1 MSTDRAHII
10 EAEHIYAAYQD
21 NLALEDV
28 SFQIQEG
35 EFWGILGPNGSGK
48 TTLLKVMLGLMK
60 PLSGTIRIW
69 GQKPSQLGS
78 KRDRI
83 GYVPQHPTIDLSFP
97 INVRDVVMLGRSRM
111 IGLGKRPA
119 EEDKE
124 AVQEALQRVE
134 LLDFADRQI
143 GQLSGGQRQRVMIA
157 RALVTY
163 PEILILDEP
172 TAALDVNATESFYE
186 WLHKMHN
193 TMNLTMIIVSHD
205 VGVISKYVDTVA
217 CLNKRLVAHGIPNE
231 VMGKETL
238 EEMYG
243 CDAIFFRHGEVPHMV
258 VASGK
263 KPEEKND

>member
-1 MSTDRAHII
+1 MPTEQSYII

-28 SFQIQEG
+28 SFNIRKG

-48 TTLLKVMLGLMK
+48 TTLLKVILGLMK
-60 PLSGTIRIW
+60 PLSGTVRVW
-69 GQKPSQLGS
+69 GQTPGQLGS

-83 GYVPQHPTIDLSFP
+83 GYVPQHATIDLSFP
-97 INVRDVVMLGRSRM
+97 ISVYDVVMLGRSRM
-111 IGLGKRPA
+111 IGLGKRPGK
-119 EEDKE
+119 EDKE
-124 AVQEALQRVE
+124 AVQEALKRVE
-134 LLDFADRQI
+134 LSKAANRQI

-157 RALVTY
+157 RSLVTF

-172 TAALDVNATESFYE
+172 TAALDVNATQSFYE
-186 WLHKMHN
+186 WLHKMHHN
-193 TMNLTMIIVSHD
+193 MNLTMIVVSHD
-205 VGVISKYVDTVA
+205 VGVISRHVDTVA
-217 CLNKRLVAHGIPNE
+217 CLNRRLVAHGIPNE

-258 VASGK
+258 VSTGGM
-263 KPEEKND
+263 PEKKND